1 MERIT
6 HLLPVRNG
14 EAFISRAV
22 AQIVASFTDGDEII
36 VVDDGSTD
44 NTVRIINSID
54 SSKCK
59 INLVSSKGNGLAVA
73 LNLGLRMAS
82 NTWVARYD
90 VDDRY
95 RPDRISLQKQLITD
109 ETGVIFS
116 DYSFWSESNRYLG
129 FSPSPINNAATILSL
144 LSCRQTAHPSALLNR
159 DAVMSVG
166 GYNQDDFPA
175 EDLGLWLRLS
185 RECLLKSVPETL
197 LYYQLTKSGVTRS
210 KQQMSLSRKRS
221 LLSAIGLP
229 WGLLESKI
237 PELHSTFEAYSRE
250 SNESLRSLLLM
261 MNIMKAQRYNSSFP
275 SVREFLLELTPV
287 GCAKIPN
294 TILNAYYYQQ
304 LRRLIR

>member
-14 EAFISRAV
+14 EAFISRAL
-22 AQIVASFTDGDEII
+22 AQIIGLFTDGDEII

-54 SSKCK
+54 SSKSK
-59 INLVSSKGNGLAVA
+59 INLVSSKGHGLAVA
-73 LNLGLRMAS
+73 LNLGLKMAS

-95 RPDRISLQKQLITD
+95 RPDRVSLQKQLITS

-129 FSPSPINNAATILSL
+129 LSPSPMNNAATILSL
-144 LSCRQTAHPSALLNR
+144 LSSRQTAHPSALLNR

-166 GYNQDDFPA
+166 GYKQDDFPA

-197 LYYQLTKSGVTRS
+197 LYYQLTKSGVTGS
-210 KQQMSLSRKRS
+210 KQKMSLSQKRR
-221 LLSAIGLP
+221 LLSNIGLP
-229 WGLLESKI
+229 WALLESKI

-250 SNESLRSLLLM
+250 SNESLRSLLLL
-261 MNIMKAQRYNSSFP
+261 MNIKKARRYNLRFP
-275 SVREFLLELTPV
+275 SVRDFLADLTPI
-287 GCAKIPN
+287 GCAKVPS

-304 LRRLIR
+304 LRRLAR